1 MSDQGFSFENPI
13 RLYRN
18 TTLNQ
23 QKVPL
28 TASPIPGVEVLW
40 KLTKGDARV
49 TIAVI
54 DGPVDTSHPCFTGAS
69 LQSIPLWAGNSAG
82 CQKAG
87 VGSCLHGTQI
97 ASLIFAQ
104 HGSGPVHGIAPRCRG
119 LIIPIFRDDPRME
132 GRVLPASQSTLA
144 QAIDLAREH
153 GAHIINISSGEP
165 STDGK
170 AEAQLAAAVKR
181 CTDAGVLIVSA
192 AGNDGCD
199 CLHIPAA
206 LPYILVVGSL
216 DATGKPSGFSN
227 FGTLYRGQGILVPGE
242 NLAVATLGGG
252 YTTQSGTSFAAPLV
266 AGVAA
271 LLLSLSISKNGDKN
285 HQVNALHIR
294 DLLLKSAQQCDLA
307 NPVACRRYL
316 VGSLD
321 SNKALDLLNQGEST
335 MPDQTLTDNTA
346 DNMPAT
352 VSQEVSGSEPQT
364 SSNVNES
371 SNSNDNL
378 DAWQS
383 YKETV
388 QSEPAP
394 AVRRS
399 PGPTAF
405 IPERNMAST
414 FRDRSPPR
422 VTPSGAGGKCTA
434 CEGNAEGNNAI
445 QLVYALGEVGFDFG
459 TQARLD
465 AIASEIA
472 QLKADGKIPSENGRV
487 TGGTLLSPTVS
498 TFDLLNYFGVQPW
511 VAASIIW
518 TLNLDAMPIYAIR
531 AKGPYAA
538 ETYAILLNFLKE
550 QLDPD
555 QRAERNAIPGIIA
568 GSVRLSSGQLL
579 PVINP
584 EARGMA
590 NWKTSVLVE
599 AVAGSPEDTDEYRA
613 KTAGITNFLNRVY
626 YEVRNLG
633 VDPRDRALNFA
644 ATNAYNLQQVFQA
657 SASRGLQLD
666 QIEVVA
672 SPICRTDSDCW
683 DIVLYFFNPDRVLE
697 EARTAYR
704 FTADVS
710 DIVPVLIGPV
720 REWSVR

>member
-1 MSDQGFSFENPI
+1 
-13 RLYRN
+13 
-18 TTLNQ
+18 LNQ

-28 TASPIPGVEVLW
+28 TAPLIPGVEVLW

-82 CQKAG
+82 CQEAG

-104 HGSGPVHGIAPRCRG
+104 HGPGPVRGIAPRCRG

-165 STDGK
+165 STDNK

-181 CTDAGVLIVSA
+181 CADAGVLIVSA

-199 CLHIPAA
+199 CIHIPAA
-206 LPYILVVGSL
+206 LPHVLVVGAL
-216 DATGKPSGFSN
+216 DATGKPSEYSN
-227 FGTLYRGQGILVPGE
+227 FGTLYHRQGILAPGE
-242 NLAVATLGGG
+242 NLAVATPGGS

-271 LLLSLSISKNGDKN
+271 LLLSLSKS
-285 HQVNALHIR
+285 
-294 DLLLKSAQQCDLA
+294 KSANGNQRLNGLYIRNLILQSAQPCKLA
-307 NPVACRRYL
+307 DRTACRRYL
-316 VGSLD
+316 AGTLD
-321 SNKALDLLNQGEST
+321 SNKALDLLKQGEPI
-335 MPDQTLTDNTA
+335 MADQTLTNKIA
-346 DNMPAT
+346 DTSPAT
-352 VSQEVSGSEPQT
+352 DETSNGLEAQT
-364 SSNVNES
+364 ISATEGGNYNA
-371 SNSNDNL
+371 NL

-383 YKETV
+383 YTESV
-388 QSEPAP
+388 QPEPVSTSRCNPEPAP
-394 AVRRS
+394 PMRERTVA
-399 PGPTAF
+399 PTYTAR
-405 IPERNMAST
+405 PAS
-414 FRDRSPPR
+414 R
-422 VTPSGAGGKCTA
+422 VTPSGAGGKCAA
-434 CEGNAEGNNAI
+434 CEGNAEGNNAV

-465 AIASEIA
+465 AIAAEIA
-472 QLKADGKIPSENGRV
+472 QLKADGVIPSENGPV

-498 TFDLLNYFGVQPW
+498 TFDLLGYFDARPW

-518 TLNLDAMPIYAIR
+518 TLNLDAMPIYAVR

-550 QLDPD
+550 QLDPET
-555 QRAERNAIPGIIA
+555 RADRVSVPGIIA
-568 GSVRLSSGQLL
+568 GSVRLSSGQPV
-579 PVINP
+579 PVIIP
-584 EARGMA
+584 EPRGMY
-590 NWKTSVLVE
+590 NWKTRVLVE
-599 AVAGSPEDTDEYRA
+599 AVAGKPADTDEYRA
-613 KTAGITNFLNRVY
+613 KTEGMTNFLNRVY
-626 YEVRNLG
+626 YEIRNLG

-644 ATNAYNLQQVFQA
+644 ATNAFQISQIFE
-657 SASRGLQLD
+657 SAAKNGLQLD
-666 QIEVVA
+666 QIEVVT
-672 SPICRTDSDCW
+672 SPICRPDSDCW
-683 DIVLYFFNPDRVLE
+683 DIVLYFFDPDNVLTV
-697 EARTAYR
+697 ARRAYR

-710 DIVPVLIGPV
+710 DIVPVLIGPF

>member
-1 MSDQGFSFENPI
+1 MALTASPSHPGEPVA
-13 RLYRN
+13 
-18 TTLNQ
+18 TTRSAVGHEPDRHALSQ
-23 QKVPL
+23 QKAPL
-28 TASPIPGVEVLW
+28 TASLIPGVEALW

-54 DGPVDTSHPCFTGAS
+54 DGPVDTSHPCFAGVS
-69 LQSIPLWAGNSAG
+69 LQSIPLQAGSSAG
-82 CQKAG
+82 CQEAG

-104 HGSGPVHGIAPRCRG
+104 HGSGPVRGIAPRCRG
-119 LIIPIFRDDPRME
+119 LIIPIFRDNPGME

-165 STDGK
+165 SPDGK

-181 CTDAGVLIVSA
+181 CADAGVLIVSA

-242 NLAVATLGGG
+242 NLAVATPGGG

-271 LLLSLSISKNGDKN
+271 LLLGLSISKNGDRD

-294 DLLLKSAQQCDLA
+294 DLILKSAQQCGLTD
-307 NPVACRRYL
+307 PVACRRYL

-335 MPDQTLTDNTA
+335 MSDQTLTGGTA
-346 DNMPAT
+346 DSMPAT
-352 VSQEVSGSEPQT
+352 VSQEVSGAEPPT
-364 SSNVNES
+364 SSSVNER
-371 SNSNDNL
+371 
-378 DAWQS
+378 
-383 YKETV
+383 
-388 QSEPAP
+388 AP

-399 PGPTAF
+399 PGPTPF
-405 IPERNMAST
+405 ITERNMAST

-422 VTPSGAGGKCTA
+422 VTPSGAGGKCAA
-434 CEGNAEGNNAI
+434 CEGNAEGNNAV
-445 QLVYALGEVGFDFG
+445 QLVYALGTLGFDFG

-465 AIASEIA
+465 AIASEIGPG
-472 QLKADGKIPSENGRV
+472 Q
-487 TGGTLLSPTVS
+487 GGTLLSPTVS
-498 TFDLLNYFGVQPW
+498 TSELLDYLKQKPHG
-511 VAASIIW
+511 AASIIW

-531 AKGPYAA
+531 AEGPFAA
-538 ETYAILLNFLKE
+538 ETYELLRRFLE
-550 QLDPD
+550 DQIDPE
-555 QRAERNAIPGIIA
+555 QRAERVSIPGIIA
-568 GSVRLSSGQLL
+568 GSVRLSSGQTV
-579 PVINP
+579 PVIFP
-584 EARGMA
+584 EPRGMY
-590 NWKTSVLVE
+590 NWTTMAFVE
-599 AVAGSPEDTDEYRA
+599 AVAGKCEDTDKYRA
-613 KTAGITNFLNRVY
+613 KTEGITNFLNRVF

-644 ATNAYNLQQVFQA
+644 ATNAFQIERIFETA
-657 SASRGLQLD
+657 VKNGLQLD
-666 QIEVVA
+666 QIEVVN
-672 SPICRTDSDCW
+672 SPICRADSDCW
-683 DIVLYFFNPDRVLE
+683 DIVLYFFNPKKVLE
-697 EARTAYR
+697 EARRAYR

-710 DIVPVLIGPV
+710 DIVPVLIGEI